1 MNLVPRF
8 YDPTS
13 GAVLIDGHDL
23 RDVGLHSIRRS
34 FGMVLQDPFLFSGTI
49 ADNIRY
55 GDLDATDAEIREAA
69 RVSGALEFIESLN
82 DGFDTRVQERG
93 ATLSTGQRQLIAFAR
108 AIVGDPAI
116 LILDEATSSVDT
128 RTEMTIQSALR
139 RILEG
144 RTALIIAH
152 RLSTVRDAD
161 RILVLEAGRVVEDG
175 TYAALLDAGGTFAAL
190 HEAQFSAS

>member
-1 MNLVPRF
+1 M
-8 YDPTS
+8 T
-13 GAVLIDGHDL
+13 
-23 RDVGLHSIRRS
+23 
-34 FGMVLQDPFLFSGTI
+34 
-49 ADNIRY
+49 
-55 GDLDATDAEIREAA
+55 
-69 RVSGALEFIESLN
+69 AL
-82 DGFDTRVQERG
+82 TRASQERG